1 MLPLHV
7 ATKTAKTWS
16 QFDANLLL
24 PVPSPFSLYKSSI
37 DLHRGF
43 WPAAEVRKSCLYH
56 LGSSFNVH
64 VCYPRGV
71 LSTYWLAGCLMGLE
85 IIFGTRKL
93 VWIPRVKKKEKKE

>member
-1 MLPLHV
+1 
-7 ATKTAKTWS
+7 
-16 QFDANLLL
+16 
-24 PVPSPFSLYKSSI
+24 
-37 DLHRGF
+37 
-43 WPAAEVRKSCLYH
+43 
-56 LGSSFNVH
+56 VH